1 MCAETATASFAP
13 LTLVGHAS
21 NPKSPAACPKKQ
33 EDLPQKTPRDAGK
46 SWNGTYPSI
55 SGDKFSPT
63 FPFLLYSSF
72 AASPCV
78 PCGKILAAIAAD
90 ISDHVRGTA
99 SARLT
104 QPRRRASKRQDAKEP
119 GRPTTSASPRTGP
132 PPKAAGRPAVSRA
145 APPPTSTVVLEQ
157 RWGGFQPQF
166 LGHFAGRTPRPRRD
180 SPAPKPVRKVL
191 LRRDTPRPRAG
202 PPKFIL
208 TPLPGRSPSGTI
220 LGCPTAFATAFS
232 ATAFL

>member
-180 SPAPKPVRKVL
+180 SPPQ
-191 LRRDTPRPRAG
+191 AG
-202 PPKFIL
+202 PEGPA
-208 TPLPGRSPSGTI
+208 PERHPSPQGRSPEVHPYPSSGRSPSGTI